1 MKTANTASLV
11 HLNDVVCLTVSNNI
25 SHMGDFEQRFN
36 ISQNKV
42 NNAPLQ
48 FLPQIE
54 TSFHFQD
61 MCPYRLP
68 IGTSP
73 TQLRKLSKGPAPS
86 NDLKNSNRAPL
97 LSHM

>member
-25 SHMGDFEQRFN
+25 SHMDDFEQRFN
-36 ISQNKV
+36 ILQNKV

-54 TSFHFQD
+54 TSFRRHAFRTRVLIG
-61 MCPYRLP
+61 CPSAHP
-68 IGTSP
+68 
-73 TQLRKLSKGPAPS
+73 QLC
-86 NDLKNSNRAPL
+86 
-97 LSHM
+97 